1 MFPVDRCLRSAN
13 NPTIKLVS
21 DQCSMFKTAFQDNE
35 MFCLTSLIK
44 DRIDRSEEKFGH
56 DRYAAFQSNFS
67 FAFSGCRHDRYH

>member
-1 MFPVDRCLRSAN
+1 
-13 NPTIKLVS
+13 
-21 DQCSMFKTAFQDNE
+21 MFKTAFQDNE